1 MCRLTRQ
8 RSPTLVLSMPA
19 LAAIGTAVIQVVATT
34 AGNLVF
40 KAEKTASDD
49 WRFFYFL
56 GIQRV
61 VSVFT
66 SCR

>member
-1 MCRLTRQ
+1 
-8 RSPTLVLSMPA
+8 MPA